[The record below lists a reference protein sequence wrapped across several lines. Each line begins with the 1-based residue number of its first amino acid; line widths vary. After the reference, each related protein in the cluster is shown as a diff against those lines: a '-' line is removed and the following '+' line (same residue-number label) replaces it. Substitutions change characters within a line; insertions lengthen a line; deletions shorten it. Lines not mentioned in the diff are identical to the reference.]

1 MKVGYPDQM
10 GTPQFKVEIT
20 DYSVSV
26 DEWRRAH
33 SAPKGELPELN
44 ELQREVAGRFG
55 ISEEKYA
62 RSVLAIQ
69 YAVRR
74 LRTRAR
80 KLGEEVEKI
89 LLETCAECRVTRVVA
104 DLARERWII
113 VLQAP
118 NRQVGITVSQ
128 ETGDDFLDFA
138 TREATE
144 ELRTKVRSGLGAG
157 EQGVSPQ

>member
-1 MKVGYPDQM
+1 MSLQGQM
-10 GTPQFKVEIT
+10 ETPKFRVEVS
-20 DYSVSV
+20 DYSISI
-26 DEWRRAH
+26 DEWRRAQN
-33 SAPKGELPELN
+33 APKGELPKLD
-44 ELQREVAGRFG
+44 ELQREVATKFG

-80 KLGEEVEKI
+80 RLGEEVEKI
-89 LLETCAECRVTRVVA
+89 LLETGAECRVTRVVA
-104 DLARERWII
+104 DLARQRWII
-113 VLQAP
+113 VLRAP

-128 ETGDDFLDFA
+128 ETGDDFLDYA

-144 ELRTKVRSGLGAG
+144 ELRTKLKSGLGTG